1 MCIFLKQSL
10 RGMGVGIYC
19 FLCFTPTPIRT
30 YPYRCEWDPSHTNNM
45 AKNEGEGSKVPSMLQ
60 RHWEFLGG
68 LLGQP
73 TSLVTDFSR
82 NFENLSHTISSK
94 NVSTSRSEDL
104 MQTCLIPS
112 PQLASVFHSVYTIIP
127 ELLSSPEQKR
137 VLLVVAPRWNLL
149 QVYWHIHFARNYMAP
164 RHYFHANSK
173 MGNVSTSPPRNNRSL
188 LLPVF
193 MHVDSAHFWCAI
205 QPV

>member
-10 RGMGVGIYC
+10 RGMGVGIYY

-30 YPYRCEWDPSHTNNM
+30 YPYRCEWEPSHTNNM
-45 AKNEGEGSKVPSMLQ
+45 AKNQGEGSKVPSMLQ

-73 TSLVTDFSR
+73 TSFVTDFPR

-127 ELLSSPEQKR
+127 ELLSSPEQKK
-137 VLLVVAPRWNLL
+137 VLLVVAPRLNLL
-149 QVYWHIHFARNYMAP
+149 QVFGIYILQEITWPWDTISMQTL
-164 RHYFHANSK
+164 K
-173 MGNVSTSPPRNNRSL
+173 WVM
-188 LLPVF
+188 
-193 MHVDSAHFWCAI
+193 SAHHLLGTIEACFSLFLCT
-205 QPV
+205 